1 MRSGYREGCQK
12 CLRPTLPHT
21 SSHLF
26 RQGMHLHKHR
36 LDGAGRPVGKAE
48 YVTPQSQHVM
58 EDGMGGAMMNVNI
71 PEAMKVCVD
80 GGIGGKRQTYADREM
95 MNVNILEAMKADV
108 VWCVNSTGAMLHVH
122 TTEAC
127 RLSPGRVL
135 HPHPTSS
142 ASLLSQPTLPFPP
155 PPST

>member
-1 MRSGYREGCQK
+1 MRSGHREGCQK

-71 PEAMKVCVD
+71 PEAMKVRVWVKGC
-80 GGIGGKRQTYADREM
+80 KRQTD
-95 MNVNILEAMKADV
+95 VGGAMK
-108 VWCVNSTGAMLHVH
+108 CQHIRINEGRGGAVC
-122 TTEAC
+122 E
-127 RLSPGRVL
+127 
-135 HPHPTSS
+135 
-142 ASLLSQPTLPFPP
+142 
-155 PPST
+155 